1 MEITLDEDV
10 MMCHSLK
17 LSAKV
22 ILCASRSLPGASRQD
37 LASALGISRQRLH
50 QGLRQAKAAGF
61 ETSKSKQEF
70 TKRKQ
75 DGTTVMFTQ
84 SKQEFTKRKP
94 GGGTSCFTGGKEE
107 FTKRKQEFTPHP
119 VGVVDSSSTGDG
131 PTFAQVCSLATKHK
145 RMDLA
150 QPFFDEYQNRWDEIK
165 NWTGLF
171 GWWVRNKKKVAAPRK
186 PLEELLLEIDDS
198 NNY

>member
-10 MMCHSLK
+10 MMCPSLK

-61 ETSKSKQEF
+61 ETSRSKQEF

-84 SKQEFTKRKP
+84 SKQ
-94 GGGTSCFTGGKEE
+94 E

-186 PLEELLLEIDDS
+186 PLEELLLEIDS